1 MTEPMNKNMIP
12 IAKLLQKPLIRTQDL
27 RDNGHHPS
35 LLSYYTNKG
44 LLERVGRGLYRNT
57 EYSLDNMNVQWEG
70 LAYTVLSI
78 PRGVVTGISAL
89 DIYGITEEIP
99 RQYWIAVPHNTS
111 IGTRTHTKII
121 KHRNHGLGI
130 SKTSIGDIEIPIYD
144 LERTLIDAFKLLSIE
159 TAIKALRFAFNHEK
173 HKPNINKIQ
182 KYSKKLRVSIHEY
195 LLMVTTI

>member
-1 MTEPMNKNMIP
+1 MNKKIKKNRIN
-12 IAKLLQKPLIRTQDL
+12 IEKLFQKPLIRVRDL
-27 RDNGHHPS
+27 RKKGHHPS

-57 EYSLDNMNVQWEG
+57 KYSLDNMNVQWEG

-99 RQYWIAVPHNTS
+99 RKYWIAVPHNTS
-111 IGTRTHTKII
+111 IGKRTNTKII
-121 KHRNHGLGI
+121 KHRDHGLGI
-130 SKTSIGDIEIPIYD
+130 SKISIGDIDIPIYD
-144 LERTLIDAFKLLSIE
+144 LERTLIESFKLLSIE
-159 TAIKALRFAFNHEK
+159 TAIKALSFAFNHGK
-173 HKPNINKIQ
+173 HKPNIKKIQ
-182 KYSKKLRVSIHEY
+182 RYSKKLRVSIHEY

>member
-1 MTEPMNKNMIP
+1 MNEPMKKNRLP
-12 IAKLLQKPLIRTQDL
+12 VEKLLQQPLIRIQDF

-35 LLSYYTNKG
+35 LLSYYANKG

-57 EYSLDNMNVQWEG
+57 KYPLDNMNVQWEG

-111 IGTRTHTKII
+111 IGTRANTKII
-121 KHRNHGLGI
+121 KHRNHRLGI
-130 SKTSIGDIEIPIYD
+130 SKISIGDIEIPIYD
-144 LERTLIDAFKLLSIE
+144 LERTLIDAFKHLSIE
-159 TAIKALRFAFNHEK
+159 TAIKALRFAFHHEK

-182 KYSKKLRVSIHEY
+182 EYSKKLRVSIYEY
-195 LLMVTTI
+195 LLTVTTI

>member
-1 MTEPMNKNMIP
+1 
-12 IAKLLQKPLIRTQDL
+12 
-27 RDNGHHPS
+27 
-35 LLSYYTNKG
+35 
-44 LLERVGRGLYRNT
+44 
-57 EYSLDNMNVQWEG
+57 MNVQWEG

-89 DIYGITEEIP
+89 DIYGITDEIP

-111 IGTRTHTKII
+111 IGIRANTKII

-144 LERTLIDAFKLLSIE
+144 LERTLIEAFKLLSIE
-159 TAIKALRFAFNHEK
+159 TAIKALKLAFNHEK
-173 HKPNINKIQ
+173 HKPKIKKIN

>member
-1 MTEPMNKNMIP
+1 MIKPKNKNRVSIV
-12 IAKLLQKPLIRTQDL
+12 KLLKKPLIKVQDF

-35 LLSYYTNKG
+35 LLTYYTNKG

-57 EYSLDNMNVQWEG
+57 KYPLDNGNVQWEG
-70 LAYTVLSI
+70 LVYTVLSI

-99 RQYWIAVPHNTS
+99 RQYWVAVPHNTS
-111 IGTRTHTKII
+111 IGKRINTKII
-121 KHRNHGLGI
+121 KHRNHELGI
-130 SKTSIGDIEIPIYD
+130 SKISIGDIKIPIYD

-159 TAIKALRFAFNHEK
+159 TALKALRFAFNHEK
-173 HKPNINKIQ
+173 YKPNINKIQ
-182 KYSKKLRVSIHEY
+182 KYSKQLRVSIHEY

>member
-1 MTEPMNKNMIP
+1 MTGSINKNI
-12 IAKLLQKPLIRTQDL
+12 ISVEKLLQKPLIRAQDF

-57 EYSLDNMNVQWEG
+57 EYSLDNKSGQWEG
-70 LAYTVLSI
+70 LVYTVLSI

-111 IGTRTHTKII
+111 IGARVNTKII

-130 SKTSIGDIEIPIYD
+130 SKVSLGDIKIPIYD

-159 TAIKALRFAFNHEK
+159 TAIKALNFAFNHEK
-173 HKPNINKIQ
+173 HKPSINKIQ